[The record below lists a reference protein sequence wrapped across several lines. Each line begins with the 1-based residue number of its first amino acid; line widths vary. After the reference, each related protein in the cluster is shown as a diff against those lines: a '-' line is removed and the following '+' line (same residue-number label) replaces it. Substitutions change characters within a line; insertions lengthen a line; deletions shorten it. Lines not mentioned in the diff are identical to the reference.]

1 MLTIL
6 KLIEL
11 VILFLVIRFFIKMIP
26 AFQKKQKPSSG
37 SGPSTK
43 RFETNGADIS
53 DGEYK
58 EIRK

>member
-1 MLTIL
+1 M
-6 KLIEL
+6 
-11 VILFLVIRFFIKMIP
+11 VP